1 MSTLFDA
8 TVAPEDMPATI
19 ETTLYD
25 LMEAMQEEADPDE
38 EEIVVTSVLHLLR
51 SGRIAF
57 LGDRK
62 YLSAPFQ
69 N

>member
-8 TVAPEDMPATI
+8 TVALEDMPATI

-25 LMEAMQEEADPDE
+25 LMEAMQDEAASDE

-62 YLSAPFQ
+62 YLSTAYG
-69 N
+69 